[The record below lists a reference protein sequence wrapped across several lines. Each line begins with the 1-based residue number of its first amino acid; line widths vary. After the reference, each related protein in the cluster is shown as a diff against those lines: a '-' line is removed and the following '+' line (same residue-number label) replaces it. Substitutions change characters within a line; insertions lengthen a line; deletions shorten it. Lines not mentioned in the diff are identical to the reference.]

1 MMYQPGDTLLMTVMS
16 RFVTPSR
23 TGFRWSRVTAMTDT
37 QAGSASAASGDLWDA
52 AAAHFAIWHEGDPR
66 GLDDLV
72 AVMTPVLWQVVRAY
86 RVSPEV
92 AEDVIQSTW
101 LALVR
106 HRNSIDD
113 HQAVGGW
120 LTTTARRAAW
130 RAGSQT
136 QRDVSV
142 DPTDLEPYIPAERSA
157 ESRVVEGDERSRL
170 WRVVATLD
178 QRCQRLLRVVAFEQ
192 RPDYAALSNDLRMPV
207 GSIGPTRG
215 RCLTKLRA
223 ALADG
228 GVL

>member
-1 MMYQPGDTLLMTVMS
+1 
-16 RFVTPSR
+16 
-23 TGFRWSRVTAMTDT
+23 
-37 QAGSASAASGDLWDA
+37 
-52 AAAHFAIWHEGDPR
+52 
-66 GLDDLV
+66 
-72 AVMTPVLWQVVRAY
+72 MTPVLWQVVRAY

-92 AEDVIQSTW
+92 AEDVIQATW

-106 HRNSIDD
+106 RRDSIDD

-130 RAGSQT
+130 RAASRT
-136 QRDVSV
+136 RRDVSV
-142 DPTDLEPYIPAERSA
+142 DPIDLEPYIPAARSA
-157 ESRVVEGDERSRL
+157 ECQVVEKDERSRL
-170 WRVVATLD
+170 WRAVATLD

-192 RPDYAALSNDLRMPV
+192 RPDYAAISSDLRMPV